1 VHSAAALRLGYV
13 RAVGPVDLR
22 RRAPGAKAPVLILG
36 FNAGLEDL
44 LHPRRQRQG
53 QRQRQRLALRAFV
66 VPTLRQAQGRLLRKR
81 REGWGTRFVS
91 CGGEVK
97 VPVPRL
103 FKERRDKDGPPGID
117 PPFAKLIRGGWFAKV
132 FFMSDRVM
140 SESAMSESTEQ
151 IRELLDS
158 VYRVD
163 SGRILA
169 TLIRLLGD
177 FDLAEEAMHEAFAA
191 ALSLWPKSGVPGNP
205 RPWLISTARFKAID
219 TLRRRA
225 RFDASQD
232 EFVRYFEA
240 QSISAERSNKNEE
253 HGLEDDY
260 LEDDRLR
267 LIFTCCHPSLAPDA
281 RVALTLREVC
291 GLTTEEI
298 AKAFLITPRTLAQ
311 RVVRAKAKIRET
323 PIRYE
328 VPTPGELPER
338 LGAVLQVI
346 YLVFNEGYSAAAG
359 AEVTRA
365 ELTGE
370 AIRLGRLLVELHLTE
385 LGPEPEVIGLL
396 SLMLLQE
403 SRRAAR
409 NSPTGELILLENQDR
424 ALWNREQIAE
434 GVALLEKA
442 LQYRQKSRRF
452 GSYTLQ
458 AAIAAVHAEAESV
471 ARTDWRQIV
480 ALYDRL
486 LQVQPSPVVQLNRA
500 VAIAMRDG
508 PEAGLTNI
516 DAVLEHGELANY
528 YLAHSAR
535 ADMCRRLGRTAEARA
550 SYEKALALTQQEP
563 ERQFLQERIRQL
575 K

>member
-1 VHSAAALRLGYV
+1 MPERAL
-13 RAVGPVDLR
+13 
-22 RRAPGAKAPVLILG
+22 
-36 FNAGLEDL
+36 
-44 LHPRRQRQG
+44 
-53 QRQRQRLALRAFV
+53 
-66 VPTLRQAQGRLLRKR
+66 
-81 REGWGTRFVS
+81 S
-91 CGGEVK
+91 
-97 VPVPRL
+97 
-103 FKERRDKDGPPGID
+103 ER
-117 PPFAKLIRGGWFAKV
+117 
-132 FFMSDRVM
+132 S
-140 SESAMSESTEQ
+140 SEQ

-158 VYRVD
+158 LYRLD

-191 ALSLWPKSGVPGNP
+191 ALSLWPSAGVPGNP

-225 RFDASQD
+225 RLDASQD
-232 EFVRYFEA
+232 ELARHLEA
-240 QSISAERSNKNEE
+240 QWSSAESSNKNN
-253 HGLEDDY
+253 EDS

-267 LIFTCCHPSLAPDA
+267 LIFTCCHPLLPPEA

-298 AKAFLITPRTLAQ
+298 AKAFLTTPRTLAQ
-311 RVVRAKAKIRET
+311 RIVRAKAKIRET
-323 PIRYE
+323 PIPYE
-328 VPTPGELPER
+328 VPTPEELPER
-338 LGAVLQVI
+338 LGAVLHVI

-370 AIRLGRLLVELHLTE
+370 AIRLGRLLAELQ
-385 LGPEPEVIGLL
+385 PEPEVMGLL
-396 SLMLLQE
+396 ALMLLHE
-403 SRRAAR
+403 ARRAAR
-409 NSPTGELILLENQDR
+409 TSSTGELILLENQDR
-424 ALWNREQIAE
+424 ARWNKEQIAE
-434 GVALLEKA
+434 GVALLERA
-442 LQYRQKSRRF
+442 LKYRGKHGEKSRRV

-471 ARTDWRQIV
+471 AATDWRQIV
-480 ALYDRL
+480 ARYDQL
-486 LQVQPSPVVQLNRA
+486 VEIQPSPVVQLNRA

-508 PEAGLTNI
+508 PEAGLAQI

-535 ADMCRRLGRTAEARA
+535 ADMYRRLGRTTEARA
-550 SYEKALALTQQEP
+550 SYEKTLALTQQEP

-575 K
+575 GRKDSSAGG

>member
-1 VHSAAALRLGYV
+1 
-13 RAVGPVDLR
+13 
-22 RRAPGAKAPVLILG
+22 
-36 FNAGLEDL
+36 
-44 LHPRRQRQG
+44 
-53 QRQRQRLALRAFV
+53 
-66 VPTLRQAQGRLLRKR
+66 
-81 REGWGTRFVS
+81 
-91 CGGEVK
+91 
-97 VPVPRL
+97 
-103 FKERRDKDGPPGID
+103 
-117 PPFAKLIRGGWFAKV
+117 
-132 FFMSDRVM
+132 MSEPVM
-140 SESAMSESTEQ
+140 SEHSPEQ
-151 IRELLDS
+151 ICDRIRESLDS
-158 VYRVD
+158 LYRVD

-232 EFVRYFEA
+232 ELVRYVEA
-240 QSISAERSNKNEE
+240 QSLTGWSNAEGSP
-253 HGLEDDY
+253 GDDF

-267 LIFTCCHPSLAPDA
+267 LIFTCCHPSLAPEA
-281 RVALTLREVC
+281 RVALTLRDVC

-298 AKAFLITPRTLAQ
+298 AKAFLTTPRTLAQ
-311 RVVRAKAKIRET
+311 RIVRAKAKIREERI
-323 PIRYE
+323 PYE
-328 VPTPGELPER
+328 VPTPQELPER

-370 AIRLGRLLVELHLTE
+370 AIRLGRLLVQLRPKT
-385 LGPEPEVIGLL
+385 GVMGAEVTGLL
-396 SLMLLQE
+396 ALMLLQE

-409 NSPTGELILLENQDR
+409 TSPTGELTLLENQDR

-442 LQYRQKSRRF
+442 LNYQQKSRRF

-471 ARTDWRQIV
+471 AATDWRQIV
-480 ALYDRL
+480 ALYDEL
-486 LQVQPSPVVQLNRA
+486 LRIQPSPVVQLNRA

-508 PEAGLTNI
+508 PEAGLAHI
-516 DAVLEHGELANY
+516 DAVLERFSGKHGDLANY

-535 ADMCRRLGRTAEARA
+535 ADMYRRLGRRAEAKSA
-550 SYEKALALTQQEP
+550 YEKALALTQQEP
-563 ERQFLQERIRQL
+563 ERQFLQERIRGL

>member
-1 VHSAAALRLGYV
+1 VTREQRGSVELV
-13 RAVGPVDLR
+13 RSSNECIGD
-22 RRAPGAKAPVLILG
+22 
-36 FNAGLEDL
+36 FESTEE
-44 LHPRRQRQG
+44 
-53 QRQRQRLALRAFV
+53 AFCCPDFR
-66 VPTLRQAQGRLLRKR
+66 VPTWAL
-81 REGWGTRFVS
+81 
-91 CGGEVK
+91 C
-97 VPVPRL
+97 
-103 FKERRDKDGPPGID
+103 ID
-117 PPFAKLIRGGWFAKV
+117 PPFAKLIRGSWFGKV
-132 FFMSDRVM
+132 VVMSERVM
-140 SESAMSESTEQ
+140 SERVMSERSTEQ

-158 VYRVD
+158 LYRVD

-191 ALSLWPKSGVPGNP
+191 ALSLWPSSGVPGNP

-225 RFDASQD
+225 RFDESQD
-232 EFVRYFEA
+232 ELVRYLEA
-240 QSISAERSNKNEE
+240 QWSSAERPNEE
-253 HGLEDDY
+253 DSLEDDH

-267 LIFTCCHPSLAPDA
+267 LIFTCCHPSLAPEA
-281 RVALTLREVC
+281 HVALTLREVC

-311 RVVRAKAKIRET
+311 RIVRAKAKIRET
-323 PIRYE
+323 PIPYE
-328 VPTPGELPER
+328 VPTPQELPER

-370 AIRLGRLLVELHLTE
+370 AIRLGRLLTE
-385 LGPEPEVIGLL
+385 LRPEPEVMGLL
-396 SLMLLQE
+396 ALMLLQE

-409 NSPTGELILLENQDR
+409 TSPTGELILLENQDR
-424 ALWNREQIAE
+424 SLWNREQIAE

-442 LQYRQKSRRF
+442 LKSQQKSRRF

-471 ARTDWRQIV
+471 AATDWRQIV

-486 LQVQPSPVVQLNRA
+486 LRIQPSPVVQLNRA

-508 PEAGLTNI
+508 PEAGLAHI
-516 DAVLEHGELANY
+516 DAVLEQGELANY

-535 ADMCRRLGRTAEARA
+535 ADMYRRLGRTAEARA

-563 ERQFLQERIRQL
+563 ERQFLARRLEEL

>member
-1 VHSAAALRLGYV
+1 
-13 RAVGPVDLR
+13 
-22 RRAPGAKAPVLILG
+22 
-36 FNAGLEDL
+36 
-44 LHPRRQRQG
+44 
-53 QRQRQRLALRAFV
+53 
-66 VPTLRQAQGRLLRKR
+66 
-81 REGWGTRFVS
+81 
-91 CGGEVK
+91 
-97 VPVPRL
+97 
-103 FKERRDKDGPPGID
+103 
-117 PPFAKLIRGGWFAKV
+117 
-132 FFMSDRVM
+132 MSDR
-140 SESAMSESTEQ
+140 STEQ
-151 IRELLDS
+151 IRALLDS
-158 VYRVD
+158 LYRVD

-191 ALSLWPKSGVPGNP
+191 ALSLWPSSGVPGSP

-232 EFVRYFEA
+232 ELVRYLEA
-240 QSISAERSNKNEE
+240 QSSSAERSS
-253 HGLEDDY
+253 LEDDH

-267 LIFTCCHPSLAPDA
+267 LIFTCCHPSLAPEA

-298 AKAFLITPRTLAQ
+298 AKAFLTTPRTLAQ
-311 RVVRAKAKIRET
+311 RIVRAKAKIRET
-323 PIRYE
+323 RIPYE
-328 VPTPGELPER
+328 VPTPQELPER
-338 LGAVLQVI
+338 LDAVLQVI

-365 ELTGE
+365 ELTSE
-370 AIRLGRLLVELHLTE
+370 AIRLGRLLAELQ
-385 LGPEPEVIGLL
+385 PEPEVIGLL
-396 SLMLLQE
+396 ALMLLQE

-409 NSPTGELILLENQDR
+409 TSATGELILLENQDR
-424 ALWNREQIAE
+424 SLWNREQIAE

-442 LQYRQKSRRF
+442 LKYGQKSRRF

-458 AAIAAVHAEAESV
+458 AAIAAVHAQAESV
-471 ARTDWRQIV
+471 ARTDWQQIV
-480 ALYDRL
+480 ALYDQLVRI
-486 LQVQPSPVVQLNRA
+486 QPSPVVQLNRA

-508 PEAGLTNI
+508 PEAGLTHI
-516 DAVLEHGELANY
+516 DAVLENGELANY

>member
-1 VHSAAALRLGYV
+1 
-13 RAVGPVDLR
+13 
-22 RRAPGAKAPVLILG
+22 
-36 FNAGLEDL
+36 
-44 LHPRRQRQG
+44 
-53 QRQRQRLALRAFV
+53 
-66 VPTLRQAQGRLLRKR
+66 
-81 REGWGTRFVS
+81 
-91 CGGEVK
+91 
-97 VPVPRL
+97 
-103 FKERRDKDGPPGID
+103 
-117 PPFAKLIRGGWFAKV
+117 
-132 FFMSDRVM
+132 MSERVM
-140 SESAMSESTEQ
+140 SERSTEQ

-158 VYRVD
+158 LYRVD

-191 ALSLWPKSGVPGNP
+191 ALSLWPRSGVPGNP

-232 EFVRYFEA
+232 ELVRYIEA
-240 QSISAERSNKNEE
+240 SSAERSNNNEA
-253 HGLEDDY
+253 GNLEDDC

-267 LIFTCCHPSLAPDA
+267 LIFTCCHPSLVPEA

-298 AKAFLITPRTLAQ
+298 AKAFLTTPRTLAQ
-311 RVVRAKAKIRET
+311 RIVRAKTKIRET
-323 PIRYE
+323 PIPYE
-328 VPTPGELPER
+328 VPKPQELPER

-370 AIRLGRLLVELHLTE
+370 AIRLGRLLMELRPGAE
-385 LGPEPEVIGLL
+385 VMGPEVMGLL

-409 NSPTGELILLENQDR
+409 TSPTGELILLENQDR
-424 ALWNREQIAE
+424 SLWNREQIAD

-442 LQYRQKSRRF
+442 MTSRRF

-471 ARTDWRQIV
+471 AATDWRQIV
-480 ALYDRL
+480 ALYDQL
-486 LQVQPSPVVQLNRA
+486 LRIQPSPVVQLNRA

-508 PEAGLTNI
+508 PEAGLAHI
-516 DAVLEHGELANY
+516 DAVLEDGELANY